1 MHDDETHRDPHQ
13 RRQRAVGRAG
23 LLALALACGAL
34 VLAACSGSSGP
45 QVAGSGSSS
54 NTTSP
59 SSKGSSANLLVY
71 AACMRSHGLPDF
83 PDPDSSGGF
92 PLPQNID
99 PDSAQYQAAAN
110 ACQANAGPG
119 LNLTPAKEEQIEASG
134 LKFAQC
140 MRSHGVPNYPDPTIT
155 FSNGGV
161 SEGEAAGRQNGVDPN
176 SPTFQ
181 AAQKT
186 CQSARQVGGNGG

>member
-1 MHDDETHRDPHQ
+1 MHDDEPHDDLHR
-13 RRQRAVGRAG
+13 RRGPLIGRAG
-23 LLALALACGAL
+23 LLATALACAAL

-54 NTTSP
+54 NT
-59 SSKGSSANLLVY
+59 GSSAKSSSGNLLLY

-92 PLPQNID
+92 PMPSNINPNSPQ
-99 PDSAQYQAAAN
+99 YLAAAS
-110 ACQANAGPG
+110 ACKAYAGPG
-119 LNLTPAKEEQIEASG
+119 LNLTPAREEQIEATA

-140 MRSHGVPNYPDPTIT
+140 MRSHGVPSYPDPKIT

-161 SEGEAAGRQNGVDPN
+161 SQAEGGPGSGLDPN

-186 CQSARQVGGNGG
+186 CQSLRSGGANGG